1 MIPPLIVQ
9 EALLKGLDI
18 IAVTDHNAVGNA
30 GAVLEAAEGTGL
42 TVLPGMEFQAREEV
56 ELLCLFDT
64 LAQAETWQAEVT
76 PQLLPLANDAERFG
90 PQFVVDAEGDF
101 VSEDTRFYQGPS
113 QLALEEAVTRVHALG
128 GLVIPA
134 HIDRPAKGLLGVLG
148 LWPEGLAVDAAEL
161 SPNLRPSR
169 ARERFP
175 FLPALPLVGGSDAHW
190 LDAIGGVLTIFVLD
204 ERPSIAALSRA
215 LREEDGCRAYVP

>member
-1 MIPPLIVQ
+1 MIPPFIVQ
-9 EALLKGLDI
+9 EALLKGLDV

-64 LAQAETWQAEVT
+64 LEQAEAWQAKVT
-76 PQLLPLANDAERFG
+76 PRLLPLENDAERFG

-101 VSEDTRFYQGPS
+101 VSEDLHFYQGPS
-113 QLALEEAVTRVHALG
+113 QLALEEAVTEVHALG

-148 LWPEGLAVDAAEL
+148 LWPEGLVVDAAEL
-161 SPNLRPSR
+161 SPNLRPSQ

-204 ERPSIAALSRA
+204 ERPSIGALRRA
-215 LREEDGCRAYVP
+215 LREEGGRRAYIP